1 MKKYDDRT
9 TGRMEDYLEVI
20 YELVRHKGYAT
31 SIDMAQCLN
40 ISQPSVTKMMRRLD
54 ASGLIDYQKYRGVR
68 LTERGID
75 IAKAI
80 HERHGILSEF
90 LSIIGVDEDIA
101 NRDAEEIEHH
111 VHPET
116 LTKLQQLLQHLKMVK
131 SS

>member
-80 HERHGILSEF
+80 HERHSILSEF